1 MTSHIGTVARKEFDD
16 AGRSKLLWALI
27 GLLVGIVVIGYAA
40 IWYTADDVTAA
51 EMLSFLGF
59 PLQTIVPI
67 AALIAGYMAVV
78 GERRSGSIKLL
89 LGLPPN
95 RTDVVF
101 GKLLGRMAVVAA
113 AVVLAFLVALVLSAV
128 LFGGVPIVDW
138 LGFAAVTLLF
148 GVAFAGLAV
157 GVSAAVATR
166 GKSMALVVGIYMLLV
181 ALWELVTAGP
191 YYLVYGEGPPVEAET
206 WYLLLEQFN
215 PMSAYTTLASETVEG
230 TVPPFTFQ
238 YGLESFEAS
247 QLTPAERYA
256 GAGDAPFFLQ
266 DWFGVVVLLCWLVV
280 PVAIGYYRF
289 QKTDL

>member
-1 MTSHIGTVARKEFDD
+1 MTTQITTVARKEFED
-16 AGRSKLLWALI
+16 AGRSKLLWSLI
-27 GLLVGIVVIGYAA
+27 GLLVGIVVIGYTA

-51 EMLSFLGF
+51 EVLGFLGF

-95 RTDVVF
+95 RSDIVF
-101 GKLLGRMAVVAA
+101 GKLLGRMAVVGT
-113 AVVLAFLVALVLSAV
+113 AVVLAFLVALVLGAAF
-128 LFGGVPIVDW
+128 FGSVPLADW
-138 LGFAAVTLLF
+138 VAFGAITLLF

-157 GVSAAVATR
+157 GVSAGVSTR
-166 GKSMALVVGIYMLLV
+166 GKSMALVVGLYMLFV

-191 YYLVYGEGPPVEAET
+191 YYLLYDEGPPVEAET
-206 WYLLLEQFN
+206 WYLVLEQFN
-215 PMSAYTTLASETVEG
+215 PMSAYTTLASNAIDGEVF
-230 TVPPFTFQ
+230 PFTFQ
-238 YGLESFEAS
+238 YGLEDFEAS

-256 GAGDAPFFLQ
+256 GDAPFYLQ
-266 DWFGVVVLLCWLVV
+266 DWFGVVVLLFWLVV

-289 QKTDL
+289 RNTDL

>member
-1 MTSHIGTVARKEFDD
+1 MTTQITTVARKEFED
-16 AGRSKLLWALI
+16 AGRSKLLWSLI
-27 GLLVGIVVIGYAA
+27 GLLVGIVVIGYTA

-51 EMLSFLGF
+51 EVLGFLGF

-95 RTDVVF
+95 RSDIVL
-101 GKLLGRMAVVAA
+101 GKLLGRMAVVGT
-113 AVVLAFLVALVLSAV
+113 AVVLAFLVALVLGAAF
-128 LFGGVPIVDW
+128 FGSVPLADW
-138 LGFAAVTLLF
+138 LAFGAITLLF

-157 GVSAAVATR
+157 GVSAGVSTR
-166 GKSMALVVGIYMLLV
+166 GKSMALVVGLYMLFV

-191 YYLVYGEGPPVEAET
+191 YYLLYDEGPPVEAET
-206 WYLLLEQFN
+206 WYLVLEQFN
-215 PMSAYTTLASETVEG
+215 PMSAYTTLASNAIEG
-230 TVPPFTFQ
+230 EVFPFTFQ
-238 YGLESFEAS
+238 YGLEDFEAS

-256 GAGDAPFFLQ
+256 GDAPFYLQ
-266 DWFGVVVLLCWLVV
+266 DWFGVVVLLFWLVV

-289 QKTDL
+289 RNTDL

>member
-1 MTSHIGTVARKEFDD
+1 MTAQITTLARKEFED
-16 AGRSKLLWALI
+16 AGRSKLLWSLI
-27 GLLVGIVVIGYAA
+27 GLLVGIVVIGYTA

-51 EMLSFLGF
+51 EVLGFLGF

-95 RTDVVF
+95 RSDIVF
-101 GKLLGRMAVVAA
+101 GKLLGRMAVVGT
-113 AVVLAFLVALVLSAV
+113 AVVLAFLVALVLGAV
-128 LFGGVPIVDW
+128 FFGSVPLADW
-138 LGFAAVTLLF
+138 VAFGAITFLF

-157 GVSAAVATR
+157 GVSAGVSTR
-166 GKSMALVVGIYMLLV
+166 GKSMALVVGLYMLFV

-191 YYLVYGEGPPVEAET
+191 YYLLYDEGPPVEAET
-206 WYLLLEQFN
+206 WYLVLEQFN
-215 PMSAYTTLASETVEG
+215 PMSAYTTLASNAIEG
-230 TVPPFTFQ
+230 EVFPFTFQ
-238 YGLESFEAS
+238 YGLEDFEAS

-256 GAGDAPFFLQ
+256 GDAPFYLQ
-266 DWFGVVVLLCWLVV
+266 DWFGVVVLLFWLVV

-289 QKTDL
+289 RNTDL

>member
-1 MTSHIGTVARKEFDD
+1 MTSHIPTVARKEFED

-27 GLLVGIVVIGYAA
+27 GLLVGIVAVGYTA
-40 IWYTADDVTAA
+40 IWYVDGDASAA
-51 EMLSFLGF
+51 EVLGFLGF

-101 GKLLGRMAVVAA
+101 GKLLGRMAVVGT
-113 AVVLAFLVALVLSAV
+113 AVGLAFLVALVLGAV
-128 LFGGVPIVDW
+128 FFGSVPFVDW
-138 LGFAAVTLLF
+138 VGFALITLLF

-157 GVSAAVATR
+157 GVSAGVSTR
-166 GKSMALVVGIYMLLV
+166 GKSMALVVGIYMLFV

-191 YYLVYGEGPPVEAET
+191 YYLLYDEGPPVEAET
-206 WYLLLEQFN
+206 WYLALEQLN
-215 PMSAYTTLASETVEG
+215 PMSAYTTLASNAIEG
-230 TVPPFTFQ
+230 SVYPFTFQ
-238 YGLESFEAS
+238 YGLEDFEAS
-247 QLTPAERYA
+247 QMTPAERF
-256 GAGDAPFFLQ
+256 AGDAPFYLQ
-266 DWFGVVVLLCWLVV
+266 DWFGVVVLLFWVVV

-289 QKTDL
+289 EKTDL